1 MRLSCIQEAG
11 SQSGPGGGGRSH
23 LQGVGGHVYHVRGSL
38 GVVLLLLLLLA
49 GGALL
54 LVDGVALPLRQ
65 AEEAADHGQ
74 VLPQSAVLRGRL
86 LLPAQQLTQPALR
99 TRDIGGEQGV
109 GGGGE
114 REKEGYSCSGLKC
127 VGRPCCVFRPGL
139 LPRTRRQT
147 QRPFIGASTGI
158 TFFFV
163 FEDDYV
169 FFGTINTK
177 QERNMK
183 R

>member
-1 MRLSCIQEAG
+1 MGRA
-11 SQSGPGGGGRSH
+11 GGGRGESH
-23 LQGVGGHVYHVRGSL
+23 LQGVRGHVDHVRGSL

-114 REKEGYSCSGLKC
+114 REKEGYSCSGFEVCGTAMLRLQA
-127 VGRPCCVFRPGL
+127 GFN
-139 LPRTRRQT
+139 TT
-147 QRPFIGASTGI
+147 NEAS
-158 TFFFV
+158 
-163 FEDDYV
+163 D
-169 FFGTINTK
+169 TK
-177 QERNMK
+177 AVHRGVH
-183 R
+183 RDHLFLCF